1 MRSFLILTVSTWI
14 LSGTLL
20 HAADGAAKA
29 GDAVKKAAAP
39 DPGPGWGSLPLEF
52 IYEGTPPVPGKITPV
67 RGAAL
72 CGKFD
77 IIDEDLLVDPKT
89 KGIANVVVTLN
100 HKRREL
106 PKKLPAIVQ
115 NLANNKVEMT
125 NKECRFDPHVGVLW
139 TEQTLVLSNKDPD
152 VHNMLGNLIYNAPFN
167 KVLQPK
173 AKPIEMK
180 LKTAEKLA
188 RDVSCV
194 IHPYMKGWLVVKD
207 HPYAAVS
214 SKVGQ
219 ATVAH
224 LPEGTWEFQLWH
236 EAVGYLS
243 DIELNGKPVTGTKG
257 IYKWKIQSGM
267 NKPLRIVVNEKFFAE
282 FLDRKKK
289 NAK

>member
-1 MRSFLILTVSTWI
+1 MRPILILTVSTWI
-14 LSGTLL
+14 LTGTLL
-20 HAADGAAKA
+20 HAGV
-29 GDAVKKAAAP
+29 GDAKKRNSVKKAAAP

-52 IYEGTPPVPGKITPV
+52 IYDGTPPIPDKIKPV

-72 CGKFD
+72 CGMFN
-77 IIDEDLLVDPKT
+77 IIDEELLVDPKT

-106 PKKLPAIVQ
+106 PKKLPPIVQ
-115 NLANNKVEMT
+115 DLAGNKVEMT
-125 NKECRFDPHVGVLW
+125 NKACRFEPHVGVLW
-139 TEQTLVLSNKDPD
+139 TEQTLVLSNKDSD
-152 VHNMLGNLIYNAPFN
+152 VHNMLGNLVYNAPFN

-214 SKVGQ
+214 SKLGQ

-243 DIELNGKPVTGTKG
+243 DIELNGKPVTGKKG
-257 IYKWKIQSGM
+257 IYKWEIKSGTT
-267 NKPLRIVVNEKFFAE
+267 KPLRIVVKEKVFAD
-282 FLDRKKK
+282 FLERKK